1 MEETHGDRGIAG
13 AAKWIPEGGMRRIKI
28 ALPGI
33 IHHMNPCRLFDR
45 RFSRTCISVLFLAIL
60 CGLPSLLMPAC
71 SASKPGPWE
80 STQPMT
86 ETELLATHPLLVKRH
101 ELYERTGLFIG
112 ILNDTIVRLLMEP
125 ELTHSQKNTLL
136 KIRIEAARGIVSAA
150 SQPDVIY
157 SQLEV
162 LFFSRLFLEVTTREA
177 NKYLPPATAARL
189 IEAINEMEKLFWT
202 SSNQDLE
209 VWRKR
214 VDENVKEFLAEYPE
228 LQSIGYVNSSL
239 YTIGNRKQRNRI
251 YTLFGINSQLANTTQ
266 SIYQLNE
273 AAEQFIFLSQIIP
286 QISIWE
292 FEYTMQRLIKSMDA
306 GVLNE
311 VADLPRQLD
320 VNIRDLTRS
329 LETQREELSKSLLS
343 ATSQIQAAVSDLD
356 GNLDG
361 SIKALNLGLSK
372 HVDGIISNTSE
383 IGAGLDRLTSQIETL
398 SEAINEL
405 PHNIVETLN
414 NLPED
419 VKESATHLRWSV
431 YMDIALLL
439 TAIVLSSTLSAF
451 IISRLT
457 RK

>member
-1 MEETHGDRGIAG
+1 M
-13 AAKWIPEGGMRRIKI
+13 
-28 ALPGI
+28 
-33 IHHMNPCRLFDR
+33 
-45 RFSRTCISVLFLAIL
+45 IL
-60 CGLPSLLMPAC
+60 CGLTTLLMPGCRAPK
-71 SASKPGPWE
+71 AGPWE
-80 STQPMT
+80 SMEPMSQA
-86 ETELLATHPLLVKRH
+86 EILATHPLLVKRH

-112 ILNDTIVRLLMEP
+112 ILNDTIIRLLMEP
-125 ELTHSQKNTLL
+125 ELTNSQKNTLL

-162 LFFSRLFLEVTTREA
+162 LFFSRLFLEVSTREA
-177 NKYLPPATAARL
+177 NKYLPPQTAAHL
-189 IEAINEMEKLFWT
+189 IEAINEMEKLFWS

-214 VDENVKEFLAEYPE
+214 VDENVQQFLAEYPK

-292 FEYTMQRLIKSMDA
+292 FEYTMQRLIKSMDM
-306 GVLNE
+306 GILSE

-320 VNIRDLTRS
+320 VNIRQLTLS
-329 LETQREELSKSLLS
+329 LETQRDELSKSLFS
-343 ATSQIQAAVSDLD
+343 ATSQIQAAVNDLD
-356 GNLDG
+356 GNLDT
-361 SIKALNLGLSK
+361 SIKTLNAGLSE
-372 HVDGIISNTSE
+372 HVDGIIGNTKE
-383 IGAGLDRLTSQIETL
+383 IGDGLDRLTGQIETL
-398 SEAINEL
+398 SDAINEL

-431 YMDIALLL
+431 YIDIALLL

-451 IISRLT
+451 VISRMT
-457 RK
+457 KK